1 MSKIYYVIHKETQD
15 VGGGYFELTG
25 LKDVRLFQIENN
37 ELKFLNGLD
46 LELSDNSE
54 KEIID
59 FLLEE
64 GIFEDENDFE
74 LIQL

>member
-1 MSKIYYVIHKETQD
+1 MNKIYYVIHKETQD
-15 VGGGYFELTG
+15 AGGGYFELTG
-25 LKDVRLFQIENN
+25 LKDIRLYKIENN

-54 KEIID
+54 EEITD

-64 GIFEDENDFE
+64 GIFEYEIDFE